1 LIVIQIIMAFATN
14 RVSGRV
20 LITMDLLSPA
30 TAVRTLVGGVTA
42 VLGIGLAAATVS
54 WLYSWARTQKAE
66 VTSG

>member
-1 LIVIQIIMAFATN
+1 
-14 RVSGRV
+14 
-20 LITMDLLSPA
+20 MDLLSPA